1 MMELKIITF
10 NLYNYRG
17 NINKFTTDYLHKYN
31 PHIICTQEDKNGT
44 NNPFGNSYTLLTKNG
59 INFTSETVGV
69 YYNNQLLK
77 KNDITNITNI
87 FTEPKNIGCVR
98 RNFTIFTVKGICICN
113 VHLEGG
119 RNVDGMIL
127 YDFDNYMSYKMEIF
141 NYLINYEKVDIIC
154 GDFNSIYCH
163 NIRNVGEC
171 MEKQIKY
178 FYNFKY
184 DLNANDKINIKKW
197 NIKPH
202 SFLMGNNYSYCEP
215 EYKTNR
221 VENLT
226 TSRGESR
233 VDFFYMTNKLYGK
246 VEIDCNIIHLGE
258 IDNKYLF
265 GGISDHQPVF
275 LSVKL

>member
-1 MMELKIITF
+1 MDIIMELKIITF

-17 NINKFTTDYLHKYN
+17 NINKFTTEYLHKYN
-31 PHIICTQEDKNGT
+31 PHIICTQEDHYN
-44 NNPFGNSYTLLTKNG
+44 NSNPFGDSYTLLTKNG

-87 FTEPKNIGCVR
+87 FTTPTNIGCVR
-98 RNFTIFTVKGICICN
+98 RNFTIFTVKGITICN

-119 RNVDGMIL
+119 CNVDGMIL

-154 GDFNSIYCH
+154 GDFNSVYCH
-163 NIRNVGEC
+163 NIDNVNMC
-171 MEKQIKY
+171 MMNQYNY
-178 FYNFKY
+178 FNNIKY
-184 DLNANDKINIKKW
+184 DLNANDRINIKKW
-197 NIKPH
+197 NINPH
-202 SFLMGNNYSYCEP
+202 IYLMGNNYSYCEP
-215 EYKTNR
+215 TDSNI
-221 VENLT
+221 T

-246 VEIDCNIIHLGE
+246 VKIDCNIISLGE
-258 IDNKYLF
+258 IDDKYLF
-265 GGISDHQPVF
+265 GGISDHQPVY
-275 LSVKL
+275 LSVNL